1 MMLTRCLLGPAIV
14 ATALVSTTSSG
25 FAQFQV
31 CNKTSTKEIYVA
43 LGLYREGKGWESEG
57 WYSIA
62 RNQCTTVLAE
72 MSDRYY
78 YLYAESDDKIW
89 DGDGDIAISTP
100 VASAGGNSAPL

>member
-1 MMLTRCLLGPAIV
+1 M
-14 ATALVSTTSSG
+14 
-25 FAQFQV
+25 
-31 CNKTSTKEIYVA
+31 A

-89 DGDGDIAISTP
+89 DGDGDKQGSNFCVQNGDAFTINVGP
-100 VASAGGNSAPL
+100 LAGRGDNPNCEKAGYLTKRFMRVDTEAYDEYTFNIED